1 MPGHTHAVVARD
13 TLSALNVHKCPLLA
27 SGMTLVTVAGRV
39 ASQTDCTR
47 HTDLSRPHEAHAT
60 VLARGGGHFPVTSVN
75 ETTPHQRRREV
86 DTNLTDHLLA
96 SCATQSVMRAWPGPL
111 LQHRLRFALRNPSV
125 INRGRWP
132 RPAGDA
138 GRWGSD
144 SDIKDSFGLTHPVRS
159 TGTYTVMPVY
169 SGQKCPVK
177 LREFHLGSPDFAA

>member
-1 MPGHTHAVVARD
+1 
-13 TLSALNVHKCPLLA
+13 
-27 SGMTLVTVAGRV
+27 MTLVTVAGRV

-86 DTNLTDHLLA
+86 DTNLTDYLLA

-125 INRGRWP
+125 TNRGAGRG
-132 RPAGDA
+132 RPATPGDG
-138 GRWGSD
+138 GRTATSRTPSD
-144 SDIKDSFGLTHPVRS
+144 RRILSD
-159 TGTYTVMPVY
+159 
-169 SGQKCPVK
+169 
-177 LREFHLGSPDFAA
+177 LREIIQ